1 MVSSFLVSI
10 IISECVFE
18 ILAIIGCLAL
28 DNSVSAMIAKTPDVI
43 RIYDPSQI
51 IVRMAMMIIHT
62 PNGSIYLA
70 LSLSLNTS
78 NSAFQV
84 NN

>member
-1 MVSSFLVSI
+1 M
-10 IISECVFE
+10 IISEFVFE

-28 DNSVSAMIAKTPDVI
+28 DNSVSAMSAKTHDMI

-62 PNGSIYLA
+62 HKHTPNASIYLA
-70 LSLSLNTS
+70 LSQH
-78 NSAFQV
+78 F
-84 NN
+84 